1 MVHGTHSA
9 HGKNVSHERFNQ
21 NTGWTQCH
29 CEARWADYTPTQ
41 CAQWHEAHSP
51 WPEGTGGRISQHTP
65 RVRASFREAKTKLWT
80 SVKGR
85 NHQGCMVSGPY
96 LSSMF
101 LQTPPGTSDLEQ
113 RNPWKF
119 IGILRWMKWNDEFW
133 IEIPCCKNIWFW
145 MYSIAVKPVK
155 PKTH

>member
-1 MVHGTHSA
+1 MARSPIGPRRHDRRQAHGTWYMVHGTHSA
-9 HGKNVSHERFNQ
+9 HGKNVSHECFNQ
-21 NTGWTQCH
+21 STGWTQCH

-51 WPEGTGGRISQHTP
+51 WPEGTGAGSISQHTP
-65 RVRASFREAKTKLWT
+65 RVRASFGVAKTKLWT

-85 NHQGCMVSGPY
+85 NHEGCMVSGPY

-113 RNPWKF
+113 RNERKSMEIHWNSK
-119 IGILRWMKWNDEFW
+119 IMNDE
-133 IEIPCCKNIWFW
+133 
-145 MYSIAVKPVK
+145 
-155 PKTH
+155 TLL